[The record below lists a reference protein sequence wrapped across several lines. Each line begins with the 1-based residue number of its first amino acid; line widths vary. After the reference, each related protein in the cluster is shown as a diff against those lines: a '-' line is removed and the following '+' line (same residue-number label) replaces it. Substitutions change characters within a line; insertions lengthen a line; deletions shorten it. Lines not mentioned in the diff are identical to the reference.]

1 MPLPVGAYAPP
12 LPPLPLACRYAGGD
26 SRHNASSADA
36 ALMGIDE
43 WREFIVD
50 LALLD
55 DAFTQVVMPPSL

>member
-1 MPLPVGAYAPP
+1 
-12 LPPLPLACRYAGGD
+12 
-26 SRHNASSADA
+26 
-36 ALMGIDE
+36 MGIDE